1 MPIPPIYYELVLPIV
16 ILLIL
21 MVFILILRYFSYS
34 ERITLIKQG
43 FVPPDLFNAPKSK
56 VSVGLMRAGMITTM
70 VSLFLLIG
78 LWVGLGQGAWLIGG
92 FIPVGVGI
100 GLIFSS
106 WFSHQN
112 GPQAGLDQ
120 QEHANTEEDSDN
132 EDTIQ

>member
-1 MPIPPIYYELVLPIV
+1 MPIPPFYYELVLPIV

-21 MVFILILRYFSYS
+21 MIFILIMRYFSFR

-56 VSVGLMRAGMITTM
+56 VAVGLMRAGLITTM

-106 WFSHQN
+106 WFSHHSE
-112 GPQAGLDQ
+112 PQSGNDRSAQAQD
-120 QEHANTEEDSDN
+120 ETETG
-132 EDTIQ
+132 EDTIH

>member
-1 MPIPPIYYELVLPIV
+1 MPISPIYYELVMPIV
-16 ILLIL
+16 VLLIL
-21 MVFILILRYFSYS
+21 MVFILIMRYFSYR

-56 VSVGLMRAGMITTM
+56 VAVGLMRAGLITTM

-106 WFSHQN
+106 WFSHHSE
-112 GPQAGLDQ
+112 PQSGIDQPAQAKNEQELD
-120 QEHANTEEDSDN
+120 EE
-132 EDTIQ
+132 TVH

>member
-1 MPIPPIYYELVLPIV
+1 MPISPIYYELVMPIV
-16 ILLIL
+16 VLLIL
-21 MVFILILRYFSYS
+21 MVFILIMRYFSFR

-56 VSVGLMRAGMITTM
+56 VAVGLMRAGLITTM

-106 WFSHQN
+106 WFSHHSE
-112 GPQAGLDQ
+112 PQSGIDQPAQVKNEQELD
-120 QEHANTEEDSDN
+120 EE
-132 EDTIQ
+132 TVH

>member
-1 MPIPPIYYELVLPIV
+1 MPISPIYYELVMPIV

-21 MVFILILRYFSYS
+21 MIFILILRYFSYR

-43 FVPPDLFNAPKSK
+43 FVPPDLINAPKSK
-56 VSVGLMRAGMITTM
+56 VAVGLMRAGLITTM

-106 WFSHQN
+106 WFSHHSEPQSDLEQSIQAQN
-112 GPQAGLDQ
+112 EKESG
-120 QEHANTEEDSDN
+120 EEA
-132 EDTIQ
+132 IH